1 MIDFDKVRAEQE
13 ARDQRFKDG
22 MQRINDE
29 IEARNAKMAAI
40 LEKSVKKNED
50 AKAAMMEELAAVDQE
65 AEQRKKNIRNRYASV
80 YGAADWNTD
89 KDEYYREFARNLGK

>member
-13 ARDQRFKDG
+13 ASDQRFKDG

-29 IEARNAKMAAI
+29 IEARNAEMAAI
-40 LEKSVKKNED
+40 LDQSAKKTLD

-89 KDEYYREFARNLGK
+89 KDDFFRDLARNLGK